1 MRIAQRTLLLL
12 LSLALFSACG
22 TAPQEKGSDATSGQ
36 GPTPGQEIEH
46 VDGPRFDGTYST
58 VMGERSLYLMRFFP
72 KGNVVLS
79 AGPVDMRESLTSM
92 LTEDAA
98 GEPEIGYYNVPVTR
112 RNDSLFFEVEAL
124 RGSISYACLIG
135 EDVLHVLKHSHINGR
150 KAQLEY
156 AFTPDP

>member
-1 MRIAQRTLLLL
+1 MRITQRTLLLL

-22 TAPQEKGSDATSGQ
+22 TAPQEQGRDATSGQ
-36 GPTPGQEIEH
+36 GPTTGQEIEH

-98 GEPEIGYYNVPVTR
+98 GEPEIG
-112 RNDSLFFEVEAL
+112 
-124 RGSISYACLIG
+124 
-135 EDVLHVLKHSHINGR
+135 
-150 KAQLEY
+150 
-156 AFTPDP
+156 